1 MQTSITLAW
10 PDQERVY
17 HLDIPRLR
25 ELQDKRSAGPAE
37 IARRIV
43 DQTFR
48 VEDVAETLRLGLIG
62 GGLSASDALA
72 LVSRYLDQTPLLESA
87 AAALA
92 VLGAALRGVE
102 AAEPEGKSTPVK
114 SSRRSAR
121 KPR

>member
-25 ELQDKRSAGPAE
+25 ELQDKRSSGPAE
-37 IARRIV
+37 IARRIL

-48 VEDVAETLRLGLIG
+48 VEDVSETLRLGLIG
-62 GGLSASDALA
+62 GGLPASQA
-72 LVSRYLDQTPLLESA
+72 LVLVNRYLDQTPLLESA
-87 AAALA
+87 AAALT

-102 AAEPEGKSTPVK
+102 TAPEGKPTPTK
-114 SSRRSAR
+114 SPRRSAR
-121 KPR
+121 RPR